1 MLKPIKYKL
10 VRFVTY
16 PGSGTHMLIDIF
28 NTLKLQHLPIYD
40 LLFKIFQVANGV
52 SQNEIV
58 SKVKRKR
65 IFLKITNEINFKL
78 FSKEINKIFSII
90 DETIFKKLKNN
101 YYIIKPDLDYD
112 LPEFVSFINN
122 FFSLGSKYIDIK
134 NIAYI
139 RHPNSILI
147 SKTNRFSKLEDKY
160 EIKETKRINDF
171 FLFNRNL
178 IEKKHIK
185 FENLNYNFQNELK
198 KLYLI
203 FELDEKKMIDNFK
216 IYHAQSISNINI
228 QKKNFE
234 KINYLENIYKAEPKK
249 NFISSNFI
257 NYIHTNLNQIK
268 VIFNFIIRDNLYSD
282 AYFNRTRRHFIPKVI
297 LYILLL
303 IKPIKKKYNFNMK
316 KILDNKEKTFYI

>member
-1 MLKPIKYKL
+1 MESI
-10 VRFVTY
+10 F
-16 PGSGTHMLIDIF
+16 GSYF
-28 NTLKLQHLPIYD
+28 
-40 LLFKIFQVANGV
+40 
-52 SQNEIV
+52 
-58 SKVKRKR
+58 
-65 IFLKITNEINFKL
+65 
-78 FSKEINKIFSII
+78 
-90 DETIFKKLKNN
+90 
-101 YYIIKPDLDYD
+101 
-112 LPEFVSFINN
+112 
-122 FFSLGSKYIDIK
+122 
-134 NIAYI
+134 
-139 RHPNSILI
+139 